1 VDESLSG
8 IEKRMASDLFFNEKG
23 HASEQH

>member
-8 IEKRMASDLFFNEKG
+8 IEKRMASDLFFSEKG
-23 HASEQH
+23 LASEQH